1 MKKIAVINPGSTSTK
16 IAYYNDDRCVFA
28 ENIQHP
34 TEETEQFTSLMDQ
47 LEYRRN
53 AVCASLERNGA
64 LLGQLDAIVVR
75 GGLLRPLDGGVYLV
89 DDAMCDDL
97 YHCRFGAHASN
108 LGAVMALPLGR
119 ALSIPVYTVDPVTVD
134 EFDELARFSGLKGME
149 RLSMSHALNMKA
161 VARKTAEKS
170 GKKYEELNLVVAHLG
185 SGISVSAHLHG
196 RMVDVNNANNEGPF
210 SLERCGTLPALALT
224 DLCFSGRYTARAVK
238 ELVTAKGGIYSY
250 LGTKNFKEV
259 ADRIAEGDGEA
270 RLVTEAMAYQV
281 AKEIGAMA
289 AVLSGR
295 VEKIVLTGGMAHSTF
310 LTGLISERVAFIAPV
325 ELMPGEEEMEAL
337 AAGALRVLRGTETA
351 KVYGKGNDT
360 VREGKA

>member
-1 MKKIAVINPGSTSTK
+1 MKNIVAINLGSTSTK
-16 IAYYNDDRCVFA
+16 IAYYTDDRCVFA
-28 ENIQHP
+28 ENIYHP
-34 TEETEQFTSLMDQ
+34 AEETEQFASLMDQ

-53 AVCASLERNGA
+53 SVCAALERNGA
-64 LLGQLDAIVVR
+64 ALGQLDAIVVR

-89 DDAMCDDL
+89 DNAMSDDL
-97 YHCRFGAHASN
+97 YHCRFGTHASN

-119 ALSIPVYTVDPVTVD
+119 LLEIPVYTVDPVTVD
-134 EFDELARFSGLKGME
+134 EFGDLARFSGLKGME

-170 GKKYEELNLVVAHLG
+170 GKKYEETNLVVAHLG
-185 SGISVSAHLHG
+185 SGISVSAHLRG

-224 DLCFSGRYTARAVK
+224 DLCFSGRYTARSVK

-259 ADRIAEGDGEA
+259 ADRIAAGDGEA
-270 RLVTEAMAYQV
+270 RRVTEAMAYQV

-295 VEKIVLTGGMAHSTF
+295 VEKIVLTGGMAHSSF
-310 LTGLISERVAFIAPV
+310 LTGLICERVAFIAPV
-325 ELMPGEEEMEAL
+325 EVLPGEEEMEAL
-337 AAGALRVLRGTETA
+337 AAGALRVLRGTEKA
-351 KVYGKGNDT
+351 KLYGKENDT
-360 VREGKA
+360 VREGQA